1 MSETYGC
8 SRPVPESV
16 REDADA
22 SYISFTAGDL
32 YDEESP
38 RSQERRGPARPRAV
52 APPKPLRHLHYQQHH
67 NPGQRSNAGF
77 PSNWNASKDPFFR
90 RHLAVQSLPRT
101 RSCKRCALT
110 SGFPEKW
117 LFHALCYQI
126 LALQFCDRALLRRR
140 TARLFVDVTSL
151 FQVSWESKKR
161 NIAPLFASERDSKWM
176 QR

>member
-1 MSETYGC
+1 MDSFFTRILNSMSCC

-101 RSCKRCALT
+101 RSDADGAC
-110 SGFPEKW
+110 PEERARTFCHEGTEARRGLRRSSTRPPTPFNASQKEREQV
-117 LFHALCYQI
+117 CYQ
-126 LALQFCDRALLRRR
+126 RRPYR
-140 TARLFVDVTSL
+140 E
-151 FQVSWESKKR
+151 FQV
-161 NIAPLFASERDSKWM
+161 
-176 QR
+176 